1 MLLKTLICW
10 WQNRR
15 SWRNTNERKWLVPT
29 RNLEMA
35 KQSQRIRQ
43 NKKQLVHLRN
53 YAASNGK
60 KHNASHVANTAVFL
74 FKTLVIYERCTNA
87 TKKM

>member
-15 SWRNTNERKWLVPT
+15 SWRNINERKWLVPT

-60 KHNASHVANTAVFL
+60 KNNTSHAANTAVFL
-74 FKTLVIYERCTNA
+74 FKTLVIYERRANA
-87 TKKM
+87 TKNM